1 MLKKTIAILTAI
13 VSAFATTQAVSAQ
26 PAPASASAAYSPVP
40 TLNKLHA
47 FDKRYGGENYCD
59 GFAVGK
65 FDDDSGLGAGWS
77 KDSAF
82 LKQLYPFARATGSGS
97 FYAIWQM
104 KPGDDL
110 SKSPIVVFGDEGGEH
125 VVAQEMDDFLR
136 VLAFDVEP
144 SIDHDK
150 VYFFKPDDHQPS
162 DEHRAYKRWLK
173 DNFGVATTPHP
184 DKIVKDAQAKFGAAF
199 AKWKKRFV
207 PE

>member
-1 MLKKTIAILTAI
+1 MFKKTIAILTTIAG
-13 VSAFATTQAVSAQ
+13 VLATTHAARAQ
-26 PAPASASAAYSPVP
+26 PAPASTSAAYSPIA

-65 FDDDSGLGAGWS
+65 FDDDSGLGAGW
-77 KDSAF
+77 
-82 LKQLYPFARATGSGS
+82 
-97 FYAIWQM
+97 QM

-125 VVAQEMDDFLR
+125 VVAQDMDDFLR

-144 SIDHDK
+144 SIGHDK
-150 VYFFKPDDHQPS
+150 VYYFKPEDHTPS

-173 DNFGVATTPHP
+173 DGFGIATTPHP

-199 AKWKKRFV
+199 AKWKK
-207 PE
+207 PLIPQ